1 MIYVGSGPDLDLHM
15 SCGKESPARPNQFE
29 SSFSSIMETQSTAL
43 HHSLIYETWLLW
55 IRDGIKGVEM
65 INEVI
70 ELD

>member
-1 MIYVGSGPDLDLHM
+1 M
-15 SCGKESPARPNQFE
+15 SCGKETLAGPNRFV
-29 SSFSSIMETQSTAL
+29 SSCSSVMETRSTAL
-43 HHSLIYETWLLW
+43 YRTLIYETWLLW